1 MPPTATATQ
10 APTATLRLPGQPTA
24 APTATAAAC
33 QERDVNRNG
42 IIDVGDLRALVANYG
57 ARLGSLEYRLSDD
70 ANGDGVIDVEDLRVL
85 FFLYGF
91 PPCF

>member
-1 MPPTATATQ
+1 M
-10 APTATLRLPGQPTA
+10 RLPGQPTA
-24 APTATAAAC
+24 APTAASASPAAC
-33 QERDVNRNG
+33 EDRDVNRNG

-57 ARLGSLEYRLSDD
+57 ARLGSLGYRLSDD
-70 ANGDGVIDVEDLRVL
+70 ANADGVIDVEDLRVL